1 MNARKGL
8 ARRKGFTLIEL
19 LVVIAII
26 AILIALLVPAVQKV
40 REAAARTQS
49 VNNLKQ
55 IGLGM
60 QSFHDGNK
68 RLPFNG
74 ILGGPVQTAANGG
87 IHGGF
92 TAVTP
97 TPAVNGFHS
106 QSPPGGSVSYYGYA
120 ATDSAS
126 SGSWL
131 FQVLPYVD
139 QQTMFHLSGV
149 AATPPTSAAA
159 AGMTA
164 AAHQIPVAMRNSGI
178 ATYICPGRG
187 RQAYISNV
195 GPWADYAINIY
206 LNLSSAVPQTTAAS
220 GTGVTNAAATGT
232 WPASIFPVTVWNA
245 PDAKRTLLGITDGS
259 SNTIFAGHA
268 YMDRDLYTATAW
280 ATGTVPTATQSNTAV
295 GNFSGPIWMGG
306 TPGTARC
313 GVVHNSTT
321 LWTATAAPAQSNLT
335 LTAGTGPSVGF
346 KRDDKNSATNLIGS
360 RNPNLPWGGPFP
372 QGALFVWCDG
382 TVRMVAY
389 STSSGPGQVTGVGSY
404 MTPVNGEA
412 ATLPD

>member
-1 MNARKGL
+1 MNARSWL

-74 ILGGPVQTAANGG
+74 IPGIPSTWANPING
-87 IHGGF
+87 
-92 TAVTP
+92 ANALANVAP
-97 TPAVNGFHS
+97 PANTFVS
-106 QSPPGGSVSYYGYA
+106 LVPPGAAVSYYGRA
-120 ATDSAS
+120 ATDSSS

-131 FQVLPYVD
+131 FQILPYVD

-149 AATPPTSAAA
+149 AVIYNPTANPSTQNAT
-159 AGMTA
+159 TA
-164 AAHQIPVAMRNSGI
+164 MGIPVAMRNSGI
-178 ATYICPGRG
+178 QTYMCPGRG
-187 RQAYISNV
+187 RQGYISNV
-195 GPWADYAINIY
+195 GPWSDYHINVY
-206 LNLSSAVPQTTAAS
+206 LNLSSALPQ
-220 GTGVTNAAATGT
+220 
-232 WPASIFPVTVWNA
+232 VTVQGNGGMPNYNTTFPNINAWNA

-259 SNTIFAGHA
+259 SNTIFAGHG

-280 ATGTVPTATQSNTAV
+280 APGTQPALNTSNTTV
-295 GNFSGPIWMGG
+295 GNLSGVIWVGG
-306 TPGTARC
+306 TSGTARAGITTASNS
-313 GVVHNSTT
+313 GVWSPTVAIPRAN
-321 LWTATAAPAQSNLT
+321 LAT
-335 LTAGTGPSVGF
+335 TAGVGPAVGF
-346 KRDDKNSATNLIGS
+346 KRDDKNTGTNNVRSGD
-360 RNPNLPWGGPFP
+360 PCPPWGGPFP
-372 QGALFVWCDG
+372 QGGLFCWCDG

-389 STSSGPGQVTGVGSY
+389 STSSASNQTTSLGSY